1 MTVISL
7 DVWQPMPSLWAEFDA
22 LVTSIRQIDERF
34 GARVSTWRPIAG
46 ASSEEL
52 VVYSTEFDSLAAYQ
66 IWADRTAADA
76 EHCSF
81 RNMLQKLSPTISLG
95 RSATEGGAPPNRVVV
110 DDDPRVNARSLQFG
124 ACPTDHL
131 QSGR

>member
-7 DVWQPMPSLWAEFDA
+7 DVWQPMPNLWAEFDA

-46 ASSEEL
+46 VSSEDMI
-52 VVYSTEFDSLAAYQ
+52 VYSTEFDSMASYQ
-66 IWADRTAADA
+66 MWADRTAADA
-76 EHCSF
+76 EHCSY
-81 RNMLQKLSPTISLG
+81 RSRLQQLGPTVSLG
-95 RSATEGGAPPNRVVV
+95 RSAAEVVNRVVV
-110 DDDPRVNARSLQFG
+110 DDDPRVNASSRQFG